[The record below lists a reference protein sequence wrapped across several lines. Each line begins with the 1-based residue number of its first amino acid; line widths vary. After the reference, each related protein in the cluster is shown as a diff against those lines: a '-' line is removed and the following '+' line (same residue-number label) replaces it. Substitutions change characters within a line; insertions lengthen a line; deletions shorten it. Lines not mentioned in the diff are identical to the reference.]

1 MRSLSETPMTVRR
14 MIASLFGLWLL
25 AGCGVVPIE
34 SEYPDTTGPRGPTSG
49 EVLSSGGIFGPG
61 GINLFG
67 NNDGDSGGEG
77 GAGIGI
83 NGFLWRASLD
93 TLAFMPLASAD
104 PFGGVIITD
113 WYSPPETPNER
124 FKATVYILDR
134 RLRADGV
141 RVSVFRQLRNGAK
154 QWDDVVVDSNTAVGV
169 ENAILTRARE
179 LRIAMIPTSGS

>member
-1 MRSLSETPMTVRR
+1 MTVRR
-14 MIASLFGLWLL
+14 TIASLFGLCLL
-25 AGCGVVPIE
+25 ASCGVVPIE
-34 SEYPDTTGPRGPTSG
+34 SEYPDTSGPRGPTSA
-49 EVLSSGGIFGPG
+49 EVLGTGGIFGPG
-61 GINLFG
+61 GISLFG
-67 NNDGDSGGEG
+67 DDDDAGGGEG
-77 GAGIGI
+77 SAGIGI

-141 RVSVFRQLRNGAK
+141 RVSVFRQLRNGTK
-154 QWDDVVVDSNTAVGV
+154 QWEDVTVNNNTAVSV